1 MMGVGVAECQIYGAG
16 CDAMCA
22 MTASEMVQVEWN
34 GWVLQTPGINFEK
47 LPLRWAPK

>member
-22 MTASEMVQVEWN
+22 MTASEMVQVERN
-34 GWVLQTPGINFEK
+34 GWVLQTPGTNFEK
-47 LPLRWAPK
+47 LPSRWAPK